1 MVAAHKRVAPRQRA
15 QLLACLLLALI
26 LASDAVAL
34 EQAVSSHASR
44 GAGRRALQQQQQGM
58 PDAEAAAPTLAAAAA
73 APPPGNDTGINWQ
86 SCDKVASISSC
97 GKSLLVTPDDMTC
110 VERERENRAIVLAR
124 AQRERPHLGP
134 E

>member
-44 GAGRRALQQQQQGM
+44 GAGRRALQQQQGM